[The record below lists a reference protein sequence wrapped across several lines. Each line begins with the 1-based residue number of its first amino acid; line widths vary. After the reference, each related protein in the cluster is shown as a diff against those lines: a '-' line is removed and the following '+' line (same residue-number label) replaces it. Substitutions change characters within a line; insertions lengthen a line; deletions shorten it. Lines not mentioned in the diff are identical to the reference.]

1 MYVLTRRFPSLPLEE
16 GCIELAGGVLTFSER
31 CRGRYLVAKRGVYPS
46 SKPVKAVKE
55 LYIADGPPLRVDLAA
70 GRAEE
75 SLRIFQN
82 FVKAGLWRELASSFY
97 AAVSA
102 YAARCEYCTAT
113 IDVELKKPM
122 ALEGVLLKPPRG
134 VGASVEER
142 RGVYH
147 IEVVSIPGHSQ
158 SFKEV
163 VIEIFHV
170 ADVIK
175 AVRFGTVAEPP
186 LTLYLDQSN
195 SYCSTKFVLRSSPLS
210 KLRQGASHVSTLLLR
225 QWSKA

>member
-1 MYVLTRRFPSLPLEE
+1 MYILTRRFPSLPLEK
-16 GCIELAGGVLTFSER
+16 GCIELVGDVLMFSER

-46 SKPVKAVKE
+46 SKPVKAVEE
-55 LYIADGPPLRVDLAA
+55 LYIADGPPLRVDLVA

-102 YAARCEYCTAT
+102 YAARCHYCTAVV
-113 IDVELKKPM
+113 DVELKKPV
-122 ALEGVLLKPPRG
+122 ALEGVLSKPPRG
-134 VGASVEER
+134 VGMSVEER
-142 RGVYH
+142 GGVYH

-158 SFKEV
+158 GFREV

-175 AVRFGTVAEPP
+175 AVRFGAVAEPP
-186 LTLYLDQSN
+186 LTLYLGQFN
-195 SYCSTKFVLRSSPLS
+195 SYGSTKFVPRPSPSS
-210 KLRQGASHVSTLLLR
+210 KLRQGASHISPLLPM
-225 QWSKA
+225 QWNKA